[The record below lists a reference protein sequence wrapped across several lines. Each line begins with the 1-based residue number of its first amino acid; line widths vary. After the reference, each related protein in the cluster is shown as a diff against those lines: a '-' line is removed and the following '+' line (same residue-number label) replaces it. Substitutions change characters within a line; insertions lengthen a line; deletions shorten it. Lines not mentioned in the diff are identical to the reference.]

1 MSREATVAEF
11 TRQADAMRKAPAF
24 SAVDVLGRMRRAVGA
39 PPVGRVLDVACGPG
53 IVAEAIAPLA
63 TQLVGIDA
71 TQRMVELAA
80 TRAREAKL
88 ENATFRVAT
97 AEELPFA
104 DASFDVVVTRL
115 SLHHF
120 ADVGA
125 VLAQIHRVLRS
136 GGRLVV
142 ADVLASPIAEE
153 AALHNALERLRD
165 PTHVRMLDAAELR
178 DRIACA
184 GFEPIEEE
192 GWVQP
197 RRFEEWAQ
205 IVADPA
211 RTEPVRTVMRALARA
226 GLRAG
231 IGLEESDDEVR
242 FDHTWRLVVARARA

>member
-1 MSREATVAEF
+1 MSRETTVAAEF
-11 TRQADAMRKAPAF
+11 TRQADAMQKAPAF
-24 SAVDVLGRMRRAVGA
+24 SAVDVLHRIRTAVG
-39 PPVGRVLDVACGPG
+39 PPPIGRVLDVACGPG
-53 IVAEAIAPLA
+53 IVAEALAPLA

-80 TRAREAKL
+80 ARAREAKL
-88 ENATFRVAT
+88 ENATFQVGV

-120 ADVGA
+120 PDVAA
-125 VLAQIHRVLRS
+125 VLAQIRRVVRS

-142 ADVLASPIAEE
+142 ADVVASPSEEE
-153 AALHNALERLRD
+153 AVLHNALERLRD

-184 GFEPIEEE
+184 GFELIEEQD
-192 GWVQP
+192 WVQP

-211 RTEPVRTVMRALARA
+211 RTEPVLAVMRALARA
-226 GLRAG
+226 GIRAG
-231 IGLEESDDEVR
+231 IALEENDGEVC
-242 FDHTWRLVVARARA
+242 FEHTWKLVVGRA